1 VISKRLWRCAAA
13 RLASITAAS
22 LAMAALSGCYANGGP
37 AAAST
42 DSGGDIVVTPGAGQ
56 AASGKLLAPSVNFE
70 MRPASIKQGQTS
82 AAVWTTSGASSC
94 TATGDWS
101 GTVSVNNPR
110 GTTIGP
116 MMTAGTFT
124 YGLSCTGAGGT
135 TAVNTALGVGTV
147 PAPTIQLTLTPSSIT
162 PGNAVVITWSTTNAS
177 SCTATGGTG
186 ADGWAGSKAIA
197 NATGFTTG
205 VITSVGDY
213 NYNLTCTG
221 TGGVTEQSAL
231 LNVSTAAPPAAPTVS
246 FAAQPT
252 VILPGQATSF
262 TWTTNNATSCAASG
276 GSGADAWS
284 GAEPTSSGGTSSG
297 PVATAGV
304 YSYVLTCAGPGGS
317 TAQSVTVVV
326 SAAPQPPGVT
336 VSIQATP
343 AGIVAGQ
350 AAALTWSSTN
360 ADSCT
365 ASGSWSGSEPLVGNA
380 VSTGTL
386 TAPGNTPTNYS
397 FTLLCSGAGGSA
409 SGTAS
414 VTVSPA
420 PAAVTSFA
428 ASPPAI
434 STGQTTTLT
443 WTTSAAT
450 SCTASGG
457 TGSDGWGGSVGVSS
471 SGMAVGPINT
481 AGTYVYSLICT
492 GPGGTGA
499 PQSVSVQ
506 VNPITSPPASVT
518 SFSAS
523 PSTIQ
528 VGQSTYLTWST
539 NSATACIAGGG
550 AGSAW
555 SGSVGTSGTAFN
567 TGAINSVGSYIF
579 TLSCTGPGGAASPSS
594 VVVNV
599 TSVPQPAAGITAFSI
614 YPTSITTGQAAS
626 LSWSTSNATSCTGSG
641 DTGTGVWNGSVG
653 TASSGFSTGALTTP
667 GNYSYTLTCSG
678 PGGTSTPS
686 TVIVNVNNAPPS
698 AAVVSQFTAA
708 PTTLSTGQATT
719 LAWSSTNA
727 TSCTASGGSGADLWS
742 GAMPTSSTG
751 FSTGAI
757 ANTGTFTYT
766 LTCTGPGGSA
776 GPSSVVVTVT
786 APPASP
792 AIINSFTATPST
804 IEAGQS
810 ATLAWST
817 TGANTCTATGGTG
830 TDGWA
835 GSQPTF
841 SSGTST
847 GAISTT
853 GSVTYTL
860 NCAGSGGAS
869 GPSSVVVNVNSVPP
883 PAASITSLSASPTSL
898 VVGQSTSLAWSTSS
912 ATSCTAS
919 GGSGADNWTGS
930 VATSST
936 GMTVGPINTAGNFAY
951 TLTCS
956 GPGGSSG
963 PTSVTVD
970 VASAPPVPTITSLT
984 ASPTTIQ
991 TGQSTSLSWS
1001 SSGATG
1007 CTASGGSGA
1016 DGWSGA
1022 EPVSS
1027 SGTPVGPINV
1037 TGSETYTLTCSG
1049 AGGTSTPSSVS
1060 VSVTATPPAASIASF
1075 TATPSSLQ
1083 SGGSSSLAWTSSNAT
1098 SCTAGGGSGSDGW
1111 GGPVATSSSG
1121 TSTGALTAGTYTYT
1135 LTCTGPGGGSPTS
1148 SAVVTVT
1155 NAPPAASITSF
1166 VATPSAVTVGQSTQ
1180 LSWTTSAATSCTASG
1195 GTGTDGWNGSKPVS
1209 SGGTAVGPINTAGTY
1224 VYTLI
1229 CTGAGGTSAPMS
1241 VGVTASAPV
1250 AASILSFTASP
1261 SSVTAGQSASLSWTT
1276 SAATSCTASGGTGSD
1291 GWSGAKGTSSTGTS
1305 TGPLT
1310 TVGTV
1315 TYTLTCTGAGG
1326 TSAPSSTSVTVNA
1339 VVPVQPTVTLLANG
1353 SSAATV
1359 VTGGT
1364 VTLSWSSS
1372 NATSC
1377 TASGGSASDWSGTKA
1392 TASSGVSVGPVS
1404 GTPGIYAYTLSCTG
1418 PGGSGSSTVQIT
1430 IMPQNGS
1437 DCGVGFPTTN
1447 LVGPEAS
1454 ATGSVNG
1461 GIGGL
1466 LCLGCSVSN
1475 PGYLTDSSTTNYATM
1490 VQPVGLLGTTSLT
1503 VSGTIPYPAGRKV
1516 GFVLT
1521 EGNGLLS
1528 TSLLQGVTVETLLNG
1543 SVQESATVGGLLN
1556 LDALGLIAINPNA
1569 GFATFTTTK
1578 PFNSLAIVAGSVLSV
1593 VATYH
1598 VYDACV
1604 SLQ

>member
-1 VISKRLWRCAAA
+1 MIPAPRPRGAAA
-13 RLASITAAS
+13 MLAIIVVA
-22 LAMAALSGCYANGGP
+22 LAMAALAGCYANGGP
-37 AAAST
+37 ASGSIST
-42 DSGGDIVVTPGAGQ
+42 GDITVTPGSGQ
-56 AASGKLLAPSVNFE
+56 AASGKSLAPAINFE

-94 TATGDWS
+94 KATGGWS
-101 GTVSVNNPR
+101 GPVSVNNPR

-116 MMTAGTFT
+116 ITTAGTFS

-135 TAVNTALGVGTV
+135 TAVSSSLGVGAI
-147 PAPTIQLTLTPSSIT
+147 PAPTIQLTLTPSSVT
-162 PGNAVVITWSTTNAS
+162 PGNAVLITWSTTNAE
-177 SCTATGGTG
+177 SCTASGGTG
-186 ADGWAGSKAIA
+186 ADGWPGSKAVT
-197 NATGFTTG
+197 NATGFSTG
-205 VITSVGDY
+205 VINTVGEY
-213 NYNLTCTG
+213 NYDLTCTG

-231 LNVSTAAPPAAPTVS
+231 LNVSKAAPPAPPTVS

-252 VILPGQATSF
+252 VIAPGQATSF

-297 PVATAGV
+297 PVTAAGV

-326 SAAPQPPGVT
+326 SASPQPPGVA

-343 AGIVAGQ
+343 TVIVAGQ
-350 AAALTWSSTN
+350 AAALTWSSSN

-397 FTLLCSGAGGSA
+397 YTLLCTGAGGSA

-414 VTVSPA
+414 VTVNPA

-428 ASPPAI
+428 ASPTVI
-434 STGQTTTLT
+434 TSGQSTSFTWATT
-443 WTTSAAT
+443 AAT

-457 TGSDGWGGSVGVSS
+457 SGSDGWVGSVPVSS
-471 SGMAVGPINT
+471 SGTPVGPIN
-481 AGTYVYSLICT
+481 ASGIYVYSLICT

-499 PQSVSVQ
+499 PQSLSVQ

-528 VGQSTYLTWST
+528 VGQSTYLNWST
-539 NSATACIAGGG
+539 TSATACTASGG

-555 SGSVGTSGTAFN
+555 TGSVGTSGTAFN
-567 TGAINSVGSYIF
+567 SGAINAAGSYTF

-594 VVVNV
+594 VIVNV
-599 TSVPQPAAGITAFSI
+599 TSVPQPAASITAFSAS
-614 YPTSITTGQAAS
+614 PTSITTGQAAS

-653 TASSGFSTGALTTP
+653 TASSGFSTGALTSP
-667 GNYSYTLTCSG
+667 GSYSYTLMCSG

-686 TVIVNVNNAPPS
+686 TVIVNVSNAPPS
-698 AAVVSQFTAA
+698 AAVVTQFSAA
-708 PTTLSTGQATT
+708 PTTFTTGQATT
-719 LAWSSTNA
+719 LAWSSANA

-742 GAMPTSSTG
+742 GTMPTSSTG

-757 ANTGTFTYT
+757 ASTGTFTYT

-792 AIINSFTATPST
+792 ATINSFTATPST
-804 IEAGQS
+804 IEVGQS
-810 ATLAWST
+810 AMLAWST
-817 TGANTCTATGGTG
+817 GGASTCTATGGTG
-830 TDGWA
+830 SDGWA
-835 GSQPTF
+835 GTQPTF
-841 SSGTST
+841 SSATST
-847 GAISTT
+847 GTITT
-853 GSVTYTL
+853 AGSYTYTL
-860 NCAGSGGAS
+860 NCSGSGGAS
-869 GPSSVVVNVNSVPP
+869 GPSSVIVNVNSVPP

-898 VVGQSTSLAWSTSS
+898 VVGQSTSIAWSTSS
-912 ATSCTAS
+912 ATACTAS

-936 GMTVGPINTAGNFAY
+936 GMTVGPINTAGNFKY
-951 TLTCS
+951 TLTCT
-956 GPGGSSG
+956 GPGGGSG
-963 PTSVTVD
+963 PSSVTVD
-970 VASAPPVPTITSLT
+970 VASAPPVPIITSLT

-991 TGQSTSLSWS
+991 SGQSTSLAWS
-1001 SSGATG
+1001 SSGATA
-1007 CTASGGSGA
+1007 CTASGGTGA

-1022 EPVSS
+1022 QPVSS
-1027 SGTPVGPINV
+1027 TGTSVGPINA

-1049 AGGTSTPSSVS
+1049 AGGTSAPSSVS
-1060 VSVTATPPAASIASF
+1060 VTVTATPPAASITSF

-1083 SGGSSSLAWTSSNAT
+1083 SGASSSLAWTSSNAD

-1111 GGPVATSSSG
+1111 GGPVATSSTG

-1135 LTCTGPGGGSPTS
+1135 LTCTGPGGSSPTS

-1155 NAPPAASITSF
+1155 NAPPAANITSF
-1166 VATPSAVTVGQSTQ
+1166 AATPSALTVGQSTQ
-1180 LSWTTSAATSCTASG
+1180 LSWTTSAASSCTASG
-1195 GTGTDGWNGSKPVS
+1195 GTGADGWNGSKPVS
-1209 SGGTAVGPINTAGTY
+1209 SSGTTVGPINTAGTY

-1229 CTGAGGTSAPMS
+1229 CTGAGGTSAPAS
-1241 VGVTASAPV
+1241 VAVTVTAPV
-1250 AASILSFTASP
+1250 PASIQSFAASPTSL
-1261 SSVTAGQSASLSWTT
+1261 TAGQSASLSWTT

-1291 GWSGAKGTSSTGTS
+1291 GWSGPKGTSSTGTS

-1326 TSAPSSTSVTVNA
+1326 TSAPRSTSVTVNA

-1353 SSAATV
+1353 SSSATV

-1364 VTLSWSSS
+1364 VTFSWSSS

-1377 TASGGSASDWSGTKA
+1377 TASGGSASDWSGGKA
-1392 TASSGVSVGPVS
+1392 TASSGVAVGPVS
-1404 GTPGIYAYTLSCTG
+1404 GTPGIYAYTLTCSG

-1430 IMPQNGS
+1430 VMPPNGS
-1437 DCGVGFPTTN
+1437 DCGVGVPTTN

-1466 LCLGCSVSN
+1466 LCLGCSVLN
-1475 PGYLTDSSTTNYATM
+1475 PGNLTDSSTTNYATIT
-1490 VQPVGLLGTTSLT
+1490 QTVGVLGTTSLT
-1503 VSGTIPYPAGRKV
+1503 VNGTILYPAGRTV

-1528 TSLLQGVTVETLLNG
+1528 AALLQGVTVETLLG
-1543 SVQESATVGGLLN
+1543 GVVQESATIGGLLN
-1556 LDALGLIAINPNA
+1556 LDALGLIAVNPNA
-1569 GFATFTTTK
+1569 GFASFTTTK
-1578 PFNSLAIVAGSVLSV
+1578 PFDSLAIVAGSVLSV
-1593 VATYH
+1593 IATYH

>member
-1 VISKRLWRCAAA
+1 MIGKRLRRFAAA
-13 RLASITAAS
+13 RLASIIVVS
-22 LAMAALSGCYANGGP
+22 LAMAVLSGCYANGGP
-37 AAAST
+37 AAVAT
-42 DSGGDIVVTPGAGQ
+42 DSGGDVVVTPGSGQ
-56 AASGKLLAPSVNFE
+56 AASGKAFVPSVNFE

-82 AAVWTTSGASSC
+82 AAVWTTSGATSC
-94 TATGDWS
+94 KAIGNWS
-101 GTVSVNNPR
+101 GSVSVNNPR
-110 GTTIGP
+110 GATIGP
-116 MMTAGTFT
+116 MRTAGTFT

-135 TAVNTALGVGTV
+135 TAVNTSLGVGAV
-147 PAPTIQLTLTPSSIT
+147 PAPAIQLTLTPSSMT
-162 PGNAVVITWSTTNAS
+162 PGNAVVITWSTTNAA
-177 SCTATGGTG
+177 SCTASGGTG
-186 ADGWAGSKAIA
+186 ADGWTGSKATA
-197 NATGFTTG
+197 NAGGFRTR
-205 VITSVGDY
+205 VINTVGEY
-213 NYNLTCTG
+213 NYDLTCTG

-231 LNVSTAAPPAAPTVS
+231 LNVSTAAPAAAPTVS
-246 FAAQPT
+246 FAAEPT

-284 GAEPTSSGGTSSG
+284 GAEPTSSGGASSG
-297 PVATAGV
+297 PVTAAGV

-326 SAAPQPPGVT
+326 SAAPQPPSVD
-336 VSIQATP
+336 VSIQAMP
-343 AGIVAGQ
+343 ASIVAGQ

-397 FTLLCSGAGGSA
+397 FTLLCSGPGGSA

-414 VTVSPA
+414 VTVNPA
-420 PAAVTSFA
+420 PAGVTNFT
-428 ASPPAI
+428 ASTPI
-434 STGQTTTLT
+434 TSGQTTTLA

-450 SCTASGG
+450 SCAASGG
-457 TGSDGWGGSVGVSS
+457 TGSDGWSGSVPVAS
-471 SGMAVGPINT
+471 SGTSVGPINA

-506 VNPITSPPASVT
+506 VNPVAPPPANVA
-518 SFSAS
+518 SFSAT
-523 PSTIQ
+523 PSTIS

-539 NSATACIAGGG
+539 NSATACTASGGG
-550 AGSAW
+550 GTAW

-567 TGAINSVGSYIF
+567 TGAINSAGSYTF
-579 TLSCTGPGGAASPSS
+579 TLSCTGPGGAGNPGS

-599 TSVPQPAAGITAFSI
+599 TSAPVPAAGITAFSVS
-614 YPTSITTGQAAS
+614 PTGMSSGQAAS

-653 TASSGFSTGALTTP
+653 TASSGFSTGVLTTP
-667 GNYSYTLTCSG
+667 GSYSYTLTCTG

-686 TVIVNVNNAPPS
+686 TVIVNVSNAPPS
-698 AAVVSQFTAA
+698 AAVVSQFTAS
-708 PTTLSTGQATT
+708 PTTLSTGQAAT

-742 GAMPTSSTG
+742 GAMPTSSMG

-776 GPSSVVVTVT
+776 GPSSVVVTVAT
-786 APPASP
+786 PPASP
-792 AIINSFTATPST
+792 ATINAFTATPS
-804 IEAGQS
+804 IIQAGQS

-817 TGANTCTATGGTG
+817 TGASTCTATGGTG

-841 SSGTST
+841 SSATST
-847 GAISTT
+847 GAISTAGT
-853 GSVTYTL
+853 YTYTL
-860 NCAGSGGAS
+860 NCSGSGGAS
-869 GPSSVVVNVNSVPP
+869 GPRSVIVNVTSTPP

-912 ATSCTAS
+912 ATACTAS
-919 GGSGADNWTGS
+919 GGSGADNWSGS

-936 GMTVGPINTAGNFAY
+936 GMTVGPINTAGHFAY
-951 TLTCS
+951 TLTCT
-956 GPGGSSG
+956 GPGGSSS

-970 VASAPPVPTITSLT
+970 VASAPPVPTIATFT

-991 TGQSTSLSWS
+991 TGQSTSLAWS

-1007 CTASGGSGA
+1007 CTASGGAGA

-1022 EPVSS
+1022 QPVSS

-1049 AGGTSTPSSVS
+1049 AGGTSTPSSVAIA
-1060 VSVTATPPAASIASF
+1060 VTATPPAASISSF

-1083 SGGSSSLAWTSSNAT
+1083 SGASSSLAWTSSNAD
-1098 SCTAGGGSGSDGW
+1098 SCAAGGGSGSDGW

-1135 LTCTGPGGGSPTS
+1135 LTCTGPGGSSPTS
-1148 SAVVTVT
+1148 SVVVTVT
-1155 NAPPAASITSF
+1155 NAPPTASITSF
-1166 VATPSAVTVGQSTQ
+1166 AATPSALTVGQSTQ
-1180 LSWTTSAATSCTASG
+1180 LSWATSAATSCTASG
-1195 GTGTDGWNGSKPVS
+1195 GTGADGWNGSKPVS
-1209 SGGTAVGPINTAGTY
+1209 SSGTAVGPINTAGTY

-1229 CTGAGGTSAPMS
+1229 CTGAGGTGAPSS
-1241 VGVTASAPV
+1241 VSVKVTAPV
-1250 AASILSFTASP
+1250 PASIQSFTATP

-1276 SAATSCTASGGTGSD
+1276 SAATSCTAGGGTGSD

-1326 TSAPSSTSVTVNA
+1326 SSAPSSTSVTVHP
-1339 VVPVQPTVTLLANG
+1339 VVPVQPTVTLRANG
-1353 SSAATV
+1353 SSSATV
-1359 VTGGT
+1359 ITGGT
-1364 VTLSWSSS
+1364 VTFSWSSS

-1392 TASSGVSVGPVS
+1392 TANSGVSIGPVS
-1404 GTPGIYAYTLSCTG
+1404 GTPGIYAYTLSCSG

-1430 IMPQNGS
+1430 VMPQNGS
-1437 DCGVGFPTTN
+1437 DCGVGVATTN
-1447 LVGPEAS
+1447 LVGPRAS

-1475 PGYLTDSSTTNYATM
+1475 PQNLVDASTSNYATM

-1503 VSGTIPYPAGRKV
+1503 VNGTTLYPAGRKV

-1528 TSLLQGVTVETLLNG
+1528 TTLLQGVTVETLLG
-1543 SVQESATVGGLLN
+1543 GVVQESATIGGLLN
-1556 LDALGLIAINPNA
+1556 LDALGLIAVNPNA
-1569 GFATFTTTK
+1569 GFASFTTTK

-1593 VATYH
+1593 IATYN

>member
-1 VISKRLWRCAAA
+1 MK
-13 RLASITAAS
+13 LASI
-22 LAMAALSGCYANGGP
+22 LVAALAAAALAGCYANGGP
-37 AAAST
+37 AAGAAG
-42 DSGGDIVVTPGAGQ
+42 SGGDIVVTPGAGQ
-56 AASGKLLAPSVNFE
+56 TASGKSLAPSINFE

-82 AAVWTTSGASSC
+82 AAVWTTSGATSC
-94 TATGDWS
+94 EATGDWS
-101 GTVSVNNPR
+101 GALSVNNPR

-116 MMTAGTFT
+116 MKTAGTFT
-124 YGLSCTGAGGT
+124 YGMSCSGSGGT
-135 TAVNTALGVGTV
+135 TAVNMALGVGTV
-147 PAPTIQLTLTPSSIT
+147 PAPTVQLTLTPSSVT
-162 PGNAVVITWSTTNAS
+162 PGNSVLITWSTTNAE

-186 ADGWAGSKAIA
+186 TDGWSGSKAVA
-197 NATGFTTG
+197 NSTGFR
-205 VITSVGDY
+205 TSVINTVGEY
-213 NYNLTCTG
+213 NYDLTCTG
-221 TGGVTEQSAL
+221 TGGTTEQSAL
-231 LNVSTAAPPAAPTVS
+231 LNVSTAAPAAAPTVS

-252 VILPGQATSF
+252 LILPGQATSF

-297 PVATAGV
+297 PIAAAGI
-304 YSYVLTCAGPGGS
+304 YSYTLTCAGPGGS

-326 SAAPQPPGVT
+326 SASPQPPSVS

-343 AGIVAGQ
+343 AIIVAGQ
-350 AAALTWSSTN
+350 SAALTWSSSN

-365 ASGSWSGSEPLVGNA
+365 ASGSWSGSEALVGSA

-397 FTLLCSGAGGSA
+397 YTLLCSVAGGSA

-414 VTVSPA
+414 VTVDPA
-420 PAAVTSFA
+420 PAAVTNFA
-428 ASPPAI
+428 ASPTVI
-434 STGQTTTLT
+434 SSGQTTSLT
-443 WTTSAAT
+443 WATSAAT
-450 SCTASGG
+450 SCAASGG
-457 TGSDGWGGSVGVSS
+457 TGSDGWSGSVAVAS
-471 SGMAVGPINT
+471 SGTSVGPITT

-499 PQSVSVQ
+499 PQSVGVL
-506 VNPITSPPASVT
+506 VNPVAPPPASVA
-518 SFSAS
+518 SFSAT
-523 PSTIQ
+523 PSTIS
-528 VGQSTYLTWST
+528 VGQSTDLTWST
-539 NSATACIAGGG
+539 NSATACTASGG

-567 TGAINSVGSYIF
+567 TGAINSAGSYTF
-579 TLSCTGPGGAASPSS
+579 TLSCTGPGGAGNPSS

-599 TSVPQPAAGITAFSI
+599 TNAPLPAASITAFSVS
-614 YPTSITTGQAAS
+614 PTSMSSGQAAS

-641 DTGTGVWNGSVG
+641 DTGTGVWNGAVG
-653 TASSGFSTGALTTP
+653 TASSGFSTGVLTTP
-667 GNYSYTLTCSG
+667 ASYSYTLTCTG

-686 TVIVNVNNAPPS
+686 TVIVNVSNAPPS
-698 AAVVSQFTAA
+698 AAVVSQFTAS

-776 GPSSVVVTVT
+776 GPSSVVVSVT
-786 APPASP
+786 TPPASP
-792 AIINSFTATPST
+792 ATINAFTATPS
-804 IEAGQS
+804 IIQAGQS

-817 TGANTCTATGGTG
+817 TGASTCTATGGTG

-835 GSQPTF
+835 GSQPVF

-847 GAISTT
+847 GAISSAGTY
-853 GSVTYTL
+853 TYTL
-860 NCAGSGGAS
+860 NCSGSGGAS
-869 GPSSVVVNVNSVPP
+869 GPSSVIINVNSVPP

-912 ATSCTAS
+912 ATACTAS

-951 TLTCS
+951 QLTCT

-970 VASAPPVPTITSLT
+970 VASAPPVPTISTFT

-991 TGQSTSLSWS
+991 TGQSISLAWS
-1001 SSGATG
+1001 SSGATA
-1007 CTASGGSGA
+1007 CVASGGTGA

-1027 SGTPVGPINV
+1027 SGTSVGPINV
-1037 TGSETYTLTCSG
+1037 TGSETYTVTCSG

-1060 VSVTATPPAASIASF
+1060 ITVTATPPAASIASF

-1083 SGGSSSLAWTSSNAT
+1083 SGGASSLAWTSSNAD

-1121 TSTGALTAGTYTYT
+1121 TSTGALSAGTYTYT

-1166 VATPSAVTVGQSTQ
+1166 VATPSALTVGQSTQ
-1180 LSWTTSAATSCTASG
+1180 LSWSTSAATSCTASG
-1195 GTGTDGWNGSKPVS
+1195 GTGADGWNGAKPVS
-1209 SGGTAVGPINTAGTY
+1209 SSGTGAGPLNTAGTY

-1229 CTGAGGTSAPMS
+1229 CTGAGGTSAPAS
-1241 VGVTASAPV
+1241 VGVTVTAPV
-1250 AASILSFTASP
+1250 PASISNFAASPTSL
-1261 SSVTAGQSASLSWTT
+1261 TAGQSASLSWTS

-1291 GWSGAKGTSSTGTS
+1291 GWSGLKGTSSTGTS

-1326 TSAPSSTSVTVNA
+1326 TSAPRSTSVTVNA

-1353 SSAATV
+1353 GSSATV

-1377 TASGGSASDWSGTKA
+1377 TASGGSASDWSGTKT
-1392 TASSGVSVGPVS
+1392 TASSGVAVGPVS
-1404 GTPGIYAYTLSCTG
+1404 GTPGIYAYTLSCSG
-1418 PGGSGSSTVQIT
+1418 PGGSGTSTVQIQ

-1437 DCGVGFPTTN
+1437 DCGVGVPTTN

-1475 PGYLTDSSTTNYATM
+1475 PGYLTDASPQTYATM
-1490 VQPVGLLGTTSLT
+1490 IQPVGVLGTTSLT
-1503 VSGTIPYPAGRKV
+1503 VNGSILYPAGRKV

-1521 EGNGLLS
+1521 EGNGLL
-1528 TSLLQGVTVETLLNG
+1528 TASLLQGVTVETLLG
-1543 SVQESATVGGLLN
+1543 STVQESATIGGLLN
-1556 LDALGLIAINPNA
+1556 LDALGLIAVNPNA

-1578 PFNSLAIVAGSVLSV
+1578 PFNSLAIVAGSVASV
-1593 VATYH
+1593 IATYN